1 MDALRGEDLVS
12 VAFANDRAEGD
23 MIQGL
28 LGSAGIPSTLQQMGV
43 DGPQL
48 GIGLL
53 NPGGGSR
60 RVMVRSEQAEA
71 ARALL
76 AEAVVPGE
84 PEDWVESDD
93 LLYEEEPGRRKPRNY
108 GLIGAYARIWAW
120 SLGAMV
126 LAFGIFLLLR
136 MA

>member
-12 VAFANDRAEGD
+12 VAFASDRAEGD

-28 LGSAGIPSTLQQMGV
+28 LGSAGIPSSLQQIGI

-60 RVMVRSEQAEA
+60 RVMVHSEQAEA

-76 AEAVVPGE
+76 EEAVVPSE
-84 PEDWVESDD
+84 PGDWVESDNSP
-93 LLYEEEPGRRKPRNY
+93 YVEETEGRNPRNY

-120 SLGAMV
+120 SLGAMA
-126 LAFGIFLLLR
+126 LAFGVFLLLR
-136 MA
+136 MV